1 MTLIE
6 PYQYHTP
13 VTIEVVDSTPPT
25 PIQSDGESHHL
36 SVDSIHQAMPS
47 LQTELAYN
55 FRERVQRDCT
65 PQSLNIEEPPI
76 IQSSDQRQANL
87 INAHPNTGTT
97 STYVYE
103 PHSSCDISQCHLQTD
118 EGYYRKISNLMEE
131 SDHWCLELHPNIN
144 SQVTND
150 DVLHSEQIENCNN
163 ELINNNQASE
173 PTDNIIIITSK
184 HLKTPRDHTNE
195 LLTPQLPMINGLIRE
210 EEDDKF
216 EEIAIGDFME
226 EVLTSF
232 DEKFAE
238 QRKQEF
244 NSPQNTS
251 GLSTGSYLQ

>member
-1 MTLIE
+1 
-6 PYQYHTP
+6 
-13 VTIEVVDSTPPT
+13 
-25 PIQSDGESHHL
+25 
-36 SVDSIHQAMPS
+36 MPS

-55 FRERVQRDCT
+55 IIDSDCT
-65 PQSLNIEEPPI
+65 PQSLNIEESPI

-144 SQVTND
+144 SQVTHDD
-150 DVLHSEQIENCNN
+150 DVLQIENCNN

-173 PTDNIIIITSK
+173 PTDNSIIITSK
-184 HLKTPRDHTNE
+184 HLKIPRDHTNE